1 MNKHPQTIGKFIR
14 MAAIA
19 RSGAEIKVTSKEDML
34 FFQDHDYETEFQKK
48 RDILEL
54 LAREAVTMPNNN
66 LAGIFREVKVCI
78 DDMLKGV
85 SNRIKVRVLNTFL
98 TELSASLVRVAAST
112 ASWPK
117 SAIPIKIS
125 KN

>member
-1 MNKHPQTIGKFIR
+1 MNKHPQTIGKFMR

-19 RSGAEIKVTSKEDML
+19 RSGAEIKVMSKEEIL
-34 FFQDHDYETEFQKK
+34 FLQDHDYATEFQKK
-48 RDILEL
+48 QDILEL
-54 LAREAVTMPNNN
+54 LAREATNMPNST
-66 LAGIFREVKVCI
+66 LAGIFREVKVCV

-117 SAIPIKIS
+117 SAIPMKIS